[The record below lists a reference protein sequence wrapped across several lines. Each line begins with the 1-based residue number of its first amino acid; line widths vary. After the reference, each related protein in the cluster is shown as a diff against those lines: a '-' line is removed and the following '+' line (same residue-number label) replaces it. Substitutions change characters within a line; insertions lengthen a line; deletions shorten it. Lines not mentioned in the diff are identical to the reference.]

1 MTAVGNDFKL
11 GLLFGVLNPGIENV
25 LSEVTMCQCAKLE
38 HLLEVLTC
46 VDIVAGRC
54 LRPSCGCGGQ
64 CGIGIHFHVVHEGM
78 MSMIFVL
85 MPGMC

>member
-1 MTAVGNDFKL
+1 
-11 GLLFGVLNPGIENV
+11 
-25 LSEVTMCQCAKLE
+25 
-38 HLLEVLTC
+38 
-46 VDIVAGRC
+46 VAGRC